1 MLLVFAPV
9 DDPDR
14 KAIRDGLTSAR
25 RDGLKNGK
33 RSPWVTEELPGRTR
47 RQRAPE
53 EALVVSADGT
63 VEADYVVKDKGA
75 GGSGGRAG
83 AGGELVEEQADMG
96 ASDDECMVDHATALE
111 VEDADIAGAIAEC
124 RAE

>member
-1 MLLVFAPV
+1 MLVLAPV

-14 KAIRDGLTSAR
+14 KAIRDGLTSAL

-33 RSPWVTEELPGRTR
+33 RSRWVTEELPGRTR
-47 RQRAPE
+47 CQRASE
-53 EALVVSADGT
+53 EALVVSDDGT
-63 VEADYVVKDKGA
+63 VEADYVVQDKGA

-96 ASDDECMVDHATALE
+96 ASDAECMIDKATALE
-111 VEDADIAGAIAEC
+111 VEDAEIAGAIAEC